1 MKGLIQIAG
10 IMDREEAAMLL
21 NAGVHQIGFPLKLTH
36 HKEDLTEEDTGRII
50 RTLSSPSSAVLITYL
65 NKARDILGLCFRIGV
80 TTVQLHGDV
89 TVLELGRLKSLAP
102 GVTVIKSLVVND
114 YNLPELESSV
124 FKLSPHVDAF
134 VTDTYDPVSGACG
147 ATGKTHDWDISR
159 RLVEISTKPIIL
171 AGGLNPENVCS
182 AILQVKPAGVDSH
195 TGVEDPD
202 GRKNISLVRS
212 FVEEAALAFS
222 HL

>member
-1 MKGLIQIAG
+1 
-10 IMDREEAAMLL
+10 
-21 NAGVHQIGFPLKLTH
+21 
-36 HKEDLTEEDTGRII
+36 
-50 RTLSSPSSAVLITYL
+50 
-65 NKARDILGLCFRIGV
+65 
-80 TTVQLHGDV
+80 VQLHGDV

-147 ATGKTHDWDISR
+147 ATGKTHDWDISC

-171 AGGLNPENVCS
+171 AGGLNPENVRR

-195 TGVEDPD
+195 TGVEGPD
-202 GRKNISLVRS
+202 GRKDISLVRS
-212 FVEEAALAFS
+212 FVKEATAAFS